1 MNPVIRALE
10 AATGIRS
17 SARPR
22 GMIGTPSGRCRQ
34 SRCSLHRPVTAERAI
49 RAGSIADVP
58 CICNNGRAG
67 TIDGRQSFLPVGA
80 PAVNSGVPRGRGHSL
95 SGAVAASRSCSA
107 CSAAWALAAAR
118 VRAARSSSP
127 AADRPPG
134 SSGMLR
140 PSVGNRLTAVRWP
153 PAALSG
159 VFSTSACTWATVMLS
174 RASTSRHRLNPRRVG
189 SGRYWTVRARAPRGS
204 GARPQSEPVSEIR
217 R

>member
-1 MNPVIRALE
+1 ML
-10 AATGIRS
+10 
-17 SARPR
+17 
-22 GMIGTPSGRCRQ
+22 GTQSGRCRQ

-95 SGAVAASRSCSA
+95 SGAAAASRSCSA
-107 CSAAWALAAAR
+107 CSAAWVLAAAR

-127 AADRPPG
+127 AAARPPG

-153 PAALSG
+153 PAARKRGLLHLG
-159 VFSTSACTWATVMLS
+159 MHVGHGHALPCVNISAPVESPS
-174 RASTSRHRLNPRRVG
+174 RWERSLLDGPGQSPSRIRG
-189 SGRYWTVRARAPRGS
+189 ETAVRACLRNQEVGWGVDS
-204 GARPQSEPVSEIR
+204 GQAWWGCR
-217 R
+217 